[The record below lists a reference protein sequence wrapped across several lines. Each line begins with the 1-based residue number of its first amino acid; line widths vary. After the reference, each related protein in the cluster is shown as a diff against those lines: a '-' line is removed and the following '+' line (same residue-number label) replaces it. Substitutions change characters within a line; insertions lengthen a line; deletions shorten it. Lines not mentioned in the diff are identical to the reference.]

1 MKKDLKNGVEQT
13 ERIIADLSEKIRSG
27 ELPQGAKLDSEA
39 NLMQQYQTNV
49 YCVRKA
55 LRQLKLCGIIYSVP
69 KFGFFVGNDENEKQF
84 LNMVHENF
92 SVCFEL
98 NVHVRSYL
106 PLQQKIWNYAGEQCK
121 QEHAIKLKY
130 TFSAKDPEN
139 DSFDIIETRNDAYLD
154 HDDKLMDLYH
164 YLPETFLYP
173 PSENNPCRLPVH
185 RVCPL
190 LICNEDRMQELGIP
204 FPAYR
209 NFAEQTD
216 YLRNAMKIIR
226 ANGLKLPGTAQ
237 GIIFHLPANLPQ

>member
-84 LNMVHENF
+84 LNMVHENS

-106 PLQQKIWNYAGEQCK
+106 PLQQKIWN
-121 QEHAIKLKY
+121 
-130 TFSAKDPEN
+130 
-139 DSFDIIETRNDAYLD
+139 
-154 HDDKLMDLYH
+154 
-164 YLPETFLYP
+164 
-173 PSENNPCRLPVH
+173 
-185 RVCPL
+185 
-190 LICNEDRMQELGIP
+190 
-204 FPAYR
+204 
-209 NFAEQTD
+209 
-216 YLRNAMKIIR
+216 
-226 ANGLKLPGTAQ
+226 
-237 GIIFHLPANLPQ
+237 